1 MAGASWDP
9 EQEAERSR
17 GARRPWNARRKTFPP
32 PGGDPGKPGV
42 MPGGMSAE
50 ADTISV
56 PGAAAGADR
65 SADPAFAA
73 GADSV
78 PGIGVPYS
86 FGGPFS
92 GRFPAET
99 GLNVT
104 SKSVSHRPLLSSAN
118 E

>member
-1 MAGASWDP
+1 MRDASWYP
-9 EQEAERSR
+9 EQEAGPGRK
-17 GARRPWNARRKTFPP
+17 AREPRNARRGTVRRD
-32 PGGDPGKPGV
+32 PGGPGV
-42 MPGGMSAE
+42 TPIGMSAE
-50 ADTISV
+50 AATISV

-65 SADPAFAA
+65 SGDPAFAA

-104 SKSVSHRPLLSSAN
+104 SKSVSQRPLLSSAN